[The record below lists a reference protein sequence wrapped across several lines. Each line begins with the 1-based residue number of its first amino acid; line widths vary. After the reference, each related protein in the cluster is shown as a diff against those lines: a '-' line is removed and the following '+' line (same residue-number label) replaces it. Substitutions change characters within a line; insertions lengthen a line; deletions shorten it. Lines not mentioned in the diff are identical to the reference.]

1 MCTVSIV
8 PIVGGLV
15 LTSSRD
21 EQKARPT
28 LAPQYY
34 EQGARRLW
42 YPKDQQAGGTWLAL
56 EEGTGKAA
64 CLLNGA
70 FEAHVR
76 EASYRKS
83 RGQLLLEYFDFE
95 GPWHF
100 QEQVDLSHIEP
111 FTLLMLNFHAN
122 KLAELRWDGTHKHY
136 SEVDTT
142 RPRIWSSATLYTALE
157 REARERWFDEW
168 LEKNDWERII
178 EFHLGKSGED
188 PAFDIRMLRPGG
200 LQTVSISQV
209 CFRGVDVKLFYQDLL

>member
-21 EQKARPT
+21 EQKMRPT

-34 EQGARRLW
+34 EHGSRRLW

-56 EEGTGKAA
+56 EEETGKVA

-76 EASYRKS
+76 EANYRKS
-83 RGQLLLEYFDFE
+83 RGQVLLEYFDFE
-95 GPWHF
+95 GPGHF
-100 QEQVDLSHIEP
+100 QEQVDLNYIEP

-122 KLAELRWDGTHKHY
+122 ELAELRWDGTQKYY
-136 SEVDTT
+136 SEIDVT

-157 REARERWFDEW
+157 REAREHRFEKW
-168 LEKNDWERII
+168 LEKNNWERVL
-178 EFHLGKSGED
+178 EFHLGSSGED
-188 PAFDIRMLRPGG
+188 PAFDIRMLRSGG
-200 LQTVSISQV
+200 LQVVSISQV
-209 CFRGVDVKLFYQDLL
+209 CFLGTDVKLFYQDLR